1 MYSPS
6 RLSLKI
12 PDSPLEKQAFRS
24 RSFRRIVLSACALS
38 LLLAILRSIHLQN
51 EIHRQFS
58 LEYLSLY
65 HHGRS
70 SGPNPN
76 PHSRPVEGIQTS
88 FEMPEDTTD
97 DGSPH
102 AISSLMNQLPEVIRI
117 PFEEAVAD
125 VELGGWEDSW
135 FSSAT
140 YDFERGMAEPKLD
153 FVYNCE
159 CAAHPLLPLADGRR
173 GQRIGRRIQE
183 HQT

>member
-1 MYSPS
+1 MYSPL

-12 PDSPLEKQAFRS
+12 PDSPIEKQAFRS
-24 RSFRRIVLSACALS
+24 RSFRRIVFSACALS
-38 LLLAILRSIHLQN
+38 LLLATIRSIHLQN

-58 LEYLSLY
+58 LDYLSLY

-70 SGPNPN
+70 SDSNPLTQ
-76 PHSRPVEGIQTS
+76 PAEGIQTP

-97 DGSPH
+97 DDSPH
-102 AISSLMNQLPEVIRI
+102 AISSLMNQLPEVIHI

-125 VELGGWEDSW
+125 VELEGWEDSW

-140 YDFERGMAEPKLD
+140 YDFDRGIAEPKLD

-159 CAAHPLLPLADGRR
+159 YTTHCLCTLANACR

-183 HQT
+183 YQA